1 MDNATLKSLS
11 VENFA
16 SFANEVVFTTQTDL
30 SKKEHLDNSFVVGDS
45 AFNKVTF
52 LYGANGSGKTF
63 FCKIIRE
70 IQRLLDWSPLTA
82 MNSPQFLAL
91 PQLKGIDAAV
101 RPFAFDLQYANRPT
115 KFAIEIILG
124 GVTYNYSFSV
134 QGKTVLSETL
144 TKKRLRTEKLIVRTS
159 PSFKD
164 IVLYS
169 DLRGFENTKH
179 VVKEE
184 ALCLPVA
191 ALLNNPL
198 ASKIVAAIKGIQ
210 VVSMT
215 AARLKPTGSA
225 ESFSRERMDKYVQI
239 LRKADPTLRNI
250 NISYSEEEVARQRIE
265 IDDDDFEN
273 REIIATKTTVGVEPI
288 HAVYAD
294 GQETITERLPISFF
308 ADESLGT
315 VKLFTVLPY
324 LFDVL
329 EAGGILVIDELEN
342 GLHLSLAKEI
352 IRLFTSEESNPHHA
366 QLICTSHQPLLLDGN
381 FRRDQVWV
389 TCKDSF
395 GKSSMHRM
403 SELKTSRA
411 QVNLANKILE
421 GALGCN
427 PDIFFTTTH

>member
-1 MDNATLKSLS
+1 M
-11 VENFA
+11 
-16 SFANEVVFTTQTDL
+16 
-30 SKKEHLDNSFVVGDS
+30 H
-45 AFNKVTF
+45 
-52 LYGANGSGKTF
+52 GA
-63 FCKIIRE
+63 
-70 IQRLLDWSPLTA
+70 
-82 MNSPQFLAL
+82 
-91 PQLKGIDAAV
+91 
-101 RPFAFDLQYANRPT
+101 
-115 KFAIEIILG
+115 
-124 GVTYNYSFSV
+124 
-134 QGKTVLSETL
+134 
-144 TKKRLRTEKLIVRTS
+144 EKLIVRTS
-159 PSFKD
+159 PAFKD
-164 IVLYS
+164 IALYS

-198 ASKIVAAIKGIQ
+198 ASKIVAAIKEIQ

-225 ESFSRERMDKYVQI
+225 ESFSRERIDKYVQI
-239 LRKADPTLRNI
+239 LKKADPTLRDM
-250 NISYSEEEVARQRIE
+250 NISYSEEEVAHQKID

-273 REIIATKTTVGVEPI
+273 REIIATKTTVGVETI
-288 HAVYAD
+288 HAVYED
-294 GQETITERLPISFF
+294 GKETIADRPPISFF

-315 VKLFTVLPY
+315 VKLFTALPY

-329 EAGGILVIDELEN
+329 EAGGIMVIDELEN

-366 QLICTSHQPLLLDGN
+366 QLICTSHQPLLLDGD

-389 TCKDSF
+389 TCKDSY
-395 GKSSMHRM
+395 GRSTMHRM